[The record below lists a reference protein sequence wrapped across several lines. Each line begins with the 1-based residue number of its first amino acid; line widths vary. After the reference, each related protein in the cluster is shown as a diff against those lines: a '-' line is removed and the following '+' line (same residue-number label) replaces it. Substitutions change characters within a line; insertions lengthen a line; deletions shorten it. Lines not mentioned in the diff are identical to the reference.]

1 MEGASFKPPTPPP
14 LPQFRLTEDPAF
26 TYTGVD
32 FVGPLYVQENED
44 ISQKIWINLFCY
56 VTRAIHLHAVSDQ
69 PIETFLR
76 CLKRFSARRG
86 VPTKFILDNNED
98 EGLQSHSKIP
108 QDCLEGWQ
116 S

>member
-56 VTRAIHLHAVSDQ
+56 VTRAIHLDAVSIRSTHRNILEVSKEILSQ
-69 PIETFLR
+69 KR
-76 CLKRFSARRG
+76 C
-86 VPTKFILDNNED
+86 TN
-98 EGLQSHSKIP
+98 KIYIG
-108 QDCLEGWQ
+108 Q
-116 S
+116 